1 MTNQTRAESPAT
13 GRIILSVLFV
23 LAAALA
29 FSGAL
34 DKQGENYT
42 NETLKRTLAA
52 FAIARGLNGVISVA
66 QGTEVAIQPAGVGVN
81 FAPGEILDPIN
92 DLIERF
98 SWVMLLSST
107 SLGVQQILLSIST
120 GGLFTIIAVSGFV
133 VACAV
138 LWIQRGISTGL
149 RQLLIKLSLALMIIR
164 FAVPLVAIANEWI
177 YTEFLSERYAESTA
191 KLNQTTEDIR
201 TLNKDLDQST
211 TNQDNESLLGSMR
224 KMVQSASSSLDL
236 EARLAQYKE
245 SASAATEHAINLIV
259 VFVFQAV
266 VLPLGFLWLIFVS
279 LKRLFRIRRP
289 FF

>member
-1 MTNQTRAESPAT
+1 MTNETDAASPAT
-13 GRIILSVLFV
+13 SRIVLSVLFV
-23 LAAALA
+23 LAVGLA
-29 FSGAL
+29 ISGAL

-120 GGLFTIIAVSGFV
+120 WYLFTIIAISAFV
-133 VACAV
+133 IGAAV
-138 LWIQRGISTGL
+138 LWIRTGINPGF
-149 RQLLIKLSLALMIIR
+149 RQLLIKLGIALMIIR
-164 FAVPLVAIANEWI
+164 FAVPVVAIANEWI
-177 YTEFLSERYAESTA
+177 YEEFLSELYTESTA
-191 KLNQTTEDIR
+191 KLSETTEDIR
-201 TLNKDLDQST
+201 DLNQELDQST
-211 TNQDNESLLGSMR
+211 TSEEPDSLLGSMR
-224 KMVQSASSSLDL
+224 KMMQSASTSMDL

-245 SASAATEHAINLIV
+245 SATAATEHAINLIV

-266 VLPLGFLWLIFVS
+266 VLPLGFLWLIYLS
-279 LKRLFRIRRP
+279 LKRLLGSKRLLF
-289 FF
+289 